1 MWGFK
6 LASKKSNK
14 NSIPIKFRI
23 CFTEIS
29 SLRPH
34 ECTDST
40 RLRNLCK
47 EILLDG
53 ILKKPIV
60 VDEKTN
66 TIIDGHHRVEALRLL
81 GYTKIPVC
89 YVDYMCE
96 NIGLKTT
103 AKNTVITKEKVI
115 EAALA
120 NNPFRPK
127 STWHYI
133 KLSSNIRHISY
144 IQKRVDM
151 PLETLK

>member
-1 MWGFK
+1 

-14 NSIPIKFRI
+14 NNIPIKFKI
-23 CFTEIS
+23 CLAEIS
-29 SLRPH
+29 VLKPH
-34 ECTDST
+34 ERTDDS
-40 RLRNLCK
+40 RLKNLSE
-47 EILLDG
+47 EILSDG

-66 TIIDGHHRVEALRLL
+66 TIIDGHHRVEALKLL
-81 GYTKIPVC
+81 GCTKIPVC

-103 AKNTVITKEKVI
+103 AKNTVITKDKVI
-115 EAALA
+115 EAAL
-120 NNPFRPK
+120 NNSPFNPK

-133 KLSSNIRHISY
+133 KFQNGIKHISY

-151 PLETLK
+151 PLEALK